1 VDRIDLKLLDALQR
15 VPGISTVDLAERV
28 GLSHTPCWR
37 RLKRLEDSGAI
48 RERAVILDPK
58 VMGLPVSVF
67 AEIRLRQ
74 HDEETLEAFEQSV
87 CNRIEIVECFSMSG
101 ERDYQ
106 LRVVVRDVAHYERF
120 LKKVLLHL
128 PGVASINSSFA
139 LKSIKLT
146 TQLPLFADHL
156 E

>member
-1 VDRIDLKLLDALQR
+1 MDRIDLKLLDALQR

-48 RERAVILDPK
+48 RERAVILDSK